1 MRSLKAGIYGQAQ
14 EEMEA
19 KDAKIKE
26 LEDQLA
32 MVSDRARLEVDTH
45 VYFPS
50 AHHRLH
56 IAALGSKP
64 TSLWLPHN
72 VDRSVLQLFTQLL
85 VLVGQGGASAGD
97 YEAPSLDIPEVE
109 NPVAAET

>member
-50 AHHRLH
+50 ARAPQVAYYCAWVQAHV
-56 IAALGSKP
+56 
-64 TSLWLPHN
+64 SL
-72 VDRSVLQLFTQLL
+72 
-85 VLVGQGGASAGD
+85 ASAQCRQKCFTIVHAAFGFGGTGWRICWG
-97 YEAPSLDIPEVE
+97 LRG
-109 NPVAAET
+109 PVARHP